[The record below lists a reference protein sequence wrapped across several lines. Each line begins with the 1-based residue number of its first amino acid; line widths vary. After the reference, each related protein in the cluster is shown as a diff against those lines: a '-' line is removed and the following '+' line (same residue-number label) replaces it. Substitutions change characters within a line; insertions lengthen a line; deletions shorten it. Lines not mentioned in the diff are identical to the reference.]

1 MSSDRTDWDRDE
13 REALDGVAD
22 QLEIIRE
29 RHRND
34 PALDLLRAANADVLP
49 EPFQE
54 RVAQHL
60 SESAWSRAVVDG
72 LEQADA
78 AFDSASE
85 AKLLGRVQREAARE
99 RRSSAARSWLR
110 PVLIA
115 SAVAASAA
123 IAWLFVRP
131 TTTPD
136 IPISTQAVPQ
146 AEQAPAFQL
155 AFAKPDVRLSM
166 AALTWRGGG
175 SDNQLLADLKPAF
188 DAYRQGDYASAEP
201 ALTALAARYPDTIEI
216 LFYQGI
222 SRLYLKDARGAVAAL
237 SAAEAV
243 ADGTFIGD
251 VRYYRAV
258 AEQHAGDTGEAR
270 TRLDALCR
278 EKGPESARACTSLAD
293 LESSSTAKP

>member
-1 MSSDRTDWDRDE
+1 MNSDRNDWDRDE
-13 REALDGVAD
+13 REALDGVGD

-34 PALDLLRAANADVLP
+34 PALDLLRAAKADVLP
-49 EPFQE
+49 DALQE

-72 LEQADA
+72 LEQDDA
-78 AFDSASE
+78 GFDSASQ
-85 AKLLGRVQREAARE
+85 AKLLGRVQRELARE
-99 RRSSAARSWLR
+99 QRSSVTRSWVR

-115 SAVAASAA
+115 SAVAASLVVG
-123 IAWLFVRP
+123 WLLVRP
-131 TTTPD
+131 ATTPD
-136 IPISTQAVPQ
+136 IPISTEAVPQ
-146 AEQAPAFQL
+146 PQQAPALQL

-175 SDNQLLADLKPAF
+175 NDNRLLADLKPAF
-188 DAYRQGDYASAEP
+188 DAYRQGFYASAEP
-201 ALTALAARYPDTIEI
+201 ALTSLAARYPNTIEI

-222 SRLYLKDARGAVAAL
+222 SRLYLGDARGAVAAL

-243 ADGTFIGD
+243 ADSTFIGD

-270 TRLDALCR
+270 TQLDALCR
-278 EKGPESARACTSLAD
+278 EKGPDSARACTSLAD
-293 LESSSTAKP
+293 LESSSPAKP

>member
-1 MSSDRTDWDRDE
+1 MNSDRNDWDRDE

-34 PALDLLRAANADVLP
+34 PALDLLRVAKADVLP
-49 EPFQE
+49 EVLQE
-54 RVAQHL
+54 RVTQHL
-60 SESAWSRAVVDG
+60 SESAWSRAVVEG
-72 LEQADA
+72 LEQDDA
-78 AFDSASE
+78 ALDSASQ
-85 AKLLGRVQREAARE
+85 AKLLGRVQREIARE
-99 RRSSAARSWLR
+99 RRSSATRSWLR

-131 TTTPD
+131 ATTPD
-136 IPISTQAVPQ
+136 IPISTQVVPQ

-188 DAYRQGDYASAEP
+188 DAYRQGDYAAAEP
-201 ALTALAARYPDTIEI
+201 ALTALAARYPNTIEI
-216 LFYQGI
+216 LFYQGV
-222 SRLYLKDARGAVAAL
+222 SRLYLDDARGAVAAL

-270 TRLDALCR
+270 TRLDVLCR
-278 EKGPESARACTSLAD
+278 EKGPESARACMSLAD
-293 LESSSTAKP
+293 LESSTAKP